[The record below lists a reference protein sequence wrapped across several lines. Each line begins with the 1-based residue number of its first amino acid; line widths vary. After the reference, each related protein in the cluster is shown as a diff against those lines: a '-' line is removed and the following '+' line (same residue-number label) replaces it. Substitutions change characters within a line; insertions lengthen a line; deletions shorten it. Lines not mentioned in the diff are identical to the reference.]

1 MMGFFLTLCL
11 AVTTAGCSP
20 HSSSSESGNKPVVVA
35 ATAAPPTL
43 DITQNAAAAI
53 AQVLLYNVYET
64 LTKID
69 DNGDLTPLLAR
80 SWEQSPDGLTYTFHL
95 DPAARF
101 ASGAPVDAKAVAAS
115 LDNNR
120 RNGIAVAKAQLGS
133 IRTVD
138 AKDAHTVVL
147 HLSHPDNFLL
157 FYLGCS
163 AGVVLSL
170 IHI

>member
-1 MMGFFLTLCL
+1 MKRLSRMMGFFLTLCL

-69 DNGDLTPLLAR
+69 DNGDLKPLLAR
-80 SWEQSPDGLTYTFHL
+80 SWQQSPD
-95 DPAARF
+95 
-101 ASGAPVDAKAVAAS
+101 
-115 LDNNR
+115 
-120 RNGIAVAKAQLGS
+120 
-133 IRTVD
+133 
-138 AKDAHTVVL
+138 AHL
-147 HLSHPDNFLL
+147 HLSP
-157 FYLGCS
+157 
-163 AGVVLSL
+163 
-170 IHI
+170 